1 MRQGQACGLGKSAGE
16 GVGAKRKAGRVRVVT
31 RISSISERPVRHG
44 PRRLADWINP
54 TGAKK
59 VHSLV
64 DKVYKEKNLRL
75 AWERVKANRGAGGVD
90 GQTLTGFGAD
100 LDAHLKRLHDE
111 LRTDTYQPQPVRQVM
126 IPKPGKPDEKRPLGI
141 PTIHDRVCQQA
152 LVNRLEPI
160 FEPEFDDANFG
171 YRRGRSAK
179 DALRKIWR
187 ELEAGYE
194 WLVDADLKN
203 FFGTV
208 DHDKLMTLVNR
219 KVSDGRVLR
228 LIESTLKAGCLAE
241 GRLFPTQRGTP
252 QGGVISPLLSNLL
265 LTPFDKEMR
274 RRGYRL
280 TRYADDWAVT
290 CRTRAEA
297 QAALACA
304 TRILEQLG
312 VQMNTDKT
320 RIVHVRYGFEFL
332 GYKIK
337 RGKRPLRLAAGR
349 IKSGARQGMLYAYPT
364 QKSINRFKDRVRQST
379 RRRVPLRTEEII
391 RELNPILRGWGLYYY
406 KAHVRTLFHHL
417 DQWIVRRLWSH
428 RFKRWRCCGWTVLPD
443 AKLRGEMGL
452 VSLISLIPS
461 IAARPRPPS

>member
-1 MRQGQACGLGKSAGE
+1 MGL
-16 GVGAKRKAGRVRVVT
+16 V
-31 RISSISERPVRHG
+31 ER
-44 PRRLADWINP
+44 
-54 TGAKK
+54 
-59 VHSLV
+59 
-64 DKVYKEKNLRL
+64 LR
-75 AWERVKANRGAGGVD
+75 
-90 GQTLTGFGAD
+90 
-100 LDAHLKRLHDE
+100 
-111 LRTDTYQPQPVRQVM
+111 
-126 IPKPGKPDEKRPLGI
+126 
-141 PTIHDRVCQQA
+141 
-152 LVNRLEPI
+152 
-160 FEPEFDDANFG
+160 
-171 YRRGRSAK
+171 RSAK
-179 DALRKIWR
+179 DALRKIWG

-228 LIESTLKAGCLAE
+228 LIESILKAGCFAE
-241 GRLFPTQRGTP
+241 GRLFPTRRGTP
-252 QGGVISPLLSNLL
+252 QGGVVSPLLSNVP

-297 QAALACA
+297 QAALTCA

-312 VQMNTDKT
+312 VQMNRDKT

-349 IKSGARQGMLYAYPT
+349 IKSGVRQGMLYAYPT
-364 QKSINRFKDRVRQST
+364 QKSINRFQDRVRQST
-379 RRRVPLRTEEII
+379 RRRVPLRSEEII
-391 RELNPILRGWGLYYY
+391 RELDPILRGRGLYYY

-417 DQWIVRRLWSH
+417 DQWIVRRLWSD

-443 AKLRGEMGL
+443 AKLRGETGL

-461 IAARPRPPS
+461 VAARPRPPS